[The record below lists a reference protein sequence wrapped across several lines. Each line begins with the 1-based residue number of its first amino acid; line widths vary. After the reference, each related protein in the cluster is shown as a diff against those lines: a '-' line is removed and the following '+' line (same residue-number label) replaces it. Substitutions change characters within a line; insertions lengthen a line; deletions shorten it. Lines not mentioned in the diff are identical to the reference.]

1 MKSIIATIIRTY
13 EQGVIDQNFK
23 GSFFEDK
30 TALLVTLLIAV
41 SVVAYFIGSVN
52 FAVIISKKLGKDV
65 RDFGSG
71 NAGGTNMIRCFGKKI
86 GIITILLDGLK
97 SAVACIIGLLIYGVT
112 GALVAGFFCI
122 IGHAYPVYFK
132 FRGGKGVAC
141 MAAMVL
147 ITSPFVF
154 LIMLAIYLVILFGF
168 KMVSLSSIM
177 TALMYPMIFSMVHGY
192 GIQIIVALLC
202 SLFVVFFHRKNL
214 ARIFYHEE
222 PKINI
227 SKKKKSKIEP
237 QEVNLTDENSKE

>member
-86 GIITILLDGLK
+86 GIITMLLDGLK

-154 LIMLAIYLVILFGF
+154 LIMLAI
-168 KMVSLSSIM
+168 
-177 TALMYPMIFSMVHGY
+177 
-192 GIQIIVALLC
+192 
-202 SLFVVFFHRKNL
+202 
-214 ARIFYHEE
+214 
-222 PKINI
+222 
-227 SKKKKSKIEP
+227 
-237 QEVNLTDENSKE
+237 